1 MRVLVCVGGAS
12 VREDKQIL
20 QAGVHVVIGS
30 AGSVFDTFRWDQP
43 LCRDHIK
50 IFVLDEADELLTGG
64 LKTGYV
70 VKNIFLSN
78 WLTC

>member
-30 AGSVFDTFRWDQP
+30 AGSVFDTFHWDQP